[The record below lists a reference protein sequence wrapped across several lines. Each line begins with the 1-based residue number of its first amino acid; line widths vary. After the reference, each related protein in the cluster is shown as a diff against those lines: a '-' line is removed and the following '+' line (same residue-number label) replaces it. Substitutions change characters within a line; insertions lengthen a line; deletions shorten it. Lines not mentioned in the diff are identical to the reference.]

1 MVCIMKKMCLLI
13 LILFFTQVCTSCE
26 TLNYKIKQSGS
37 SMVIIPYY
45 SAPIIA
51 PEANQNIEQAPVKIP
66 FYESK
71 KLPKGKNKSKN
82 V

>member
-1 MVCIMKKMCLLI
+1 MKKVYLLI
-13 LILFFTQVCTSCE
+13 LILAFVQLSASCE

-37 SMVIIPYY
+37 SMVIVPYY
-45 SAPIIA
+45 SSPVIE
-51 PEANQNIEQAPVKIP
+51 PEASQNIEQAPAKIP

-71 KLPKGKNKSKN
+71 KLPKGKNKSRN

>member
-1 MVCIMKKMCLLI
+1 MKKVCLLI
-13 LILFFTQVCTSCE
+13 IILLFAQLSASCE

-37 SMVIIPYY
+37 SMVIVPYY
-45 SAPIIA
+45 SSPIFV
-51 PEANQNIEQAPVKIP
+51 PEEQQTFEKSPGKIP

-71 KLPKGKNKSKN
+71 KLPKGKNKSRN

>member
-1 MVCIMKKMCLLI
+1 MKKVYLLI
-13 LILFFTQVCTSCE
+13 LILAFVQLSASCE

-37 SMVIIPYY
+37 SMVIVPYY
-45 SAPIIA
+45 SSPVIE
-51 PEANQNIEQAPVKIP
+51 PEASQNIEQAAKIP

-71 KLPKGKNKSKN
+71 KLPKGKNRSRN